1 MDFRDRPAL
10 PRWPPVA
17 VSRARYLYFRHLDD
31 GLGGRS
37 LQGADIRNGLPS
49 QLRVTDTD
57 LSAIAGTLGDGLLDV
72 ADI

>member
-1 MDFRDRPAL
+1 M
-10 PRWPPVA
+10 
-17 VSRARYLYFRHLDD
+17 DD

-37 LQGADIRNGLPS
+37 LQGADIHNGLPS